1 MEAIE
6 FKTVIQNGQVSV
18 PPQYSSRWEGKTI
31 RVIVLDVSGIVPE
44 SVEKSEKTLFEAIS
58 LNTRGFK
65 FDRDEANAR

>member
-31 RVIVLDVSGIVPE
+31 RVIVLDDSEIVPE
-44 SVEKSEKTLFEAIS
+44 PIKKSEKTICSAIS